1 MTIIE
6 LKNQIIKNQLNNLY
20 IFTGEEIGI
29 INIYLNQMSKTL
41 NIPITRA
48 ESVASIYTQCTSR
61 SMFGNTTGFYVIR
74 NDKDITKEEKAYQSL
89 SKDIG
94 KNVIVLLYDKVD
106 SRLKFGKFFKD
117 QTITFEKLAPTV
129 LKSYV
134 KKACP
139 GLSDKNCEHLIEL
152 CNGSYDLCMLEI
164 DKIQQYADYS
174 FTNEIRMKPDM
185 ITEDKSFLELLKS
198 GVIYQPEESDVFKWT
213 DAVCSRRAEAAFR
226 LERILRDNGTQ
237 SINMLGTLYN
247 SMKSILLIQCCQGSN
262 VCEITGLDNR
272 QVYFNKKYVGIYRK
286 EELVKSVRLLAKLV
300 NDIKSGKMDDE
311 VATKV
316 ALVNI
321 L

>member
-1 MTIIE
+1 MTIID
-6 LKNQIIKNQLNNLY
+6 LKNQIMKNCLTNVY
-20 IFTGEEIGI
+20 IFVGEEIGI
-29 INIYLNQMSKTL
+29 MNIYLNQMSKTL
-41 NIPITRA
+41 NMPVTRA
-48 ESVASIYTQCTSR
+48 ESVASIYAECTSK

-117 QTITFEKLAPTV
+117 QTITFEKLAPNV

-139 GLSDKNCEHLIEL
+139 QLSDTNCNTLIEL

-164 DKIQQYADYS
+164 DKILQYKEAS
-174 FTNEIRMKPDM
+174 NL
-185 ITEDKSFLELLKS
+185 ITDTAFYALLSS

-213 DAVCSRRAEAAFR
+213 EAVCSRNRKDAFK
-226 LERILRDNGTQ
+226 LERVLRDNGTQ

-247 SMKSILLIQCCQGSN
+247 SMKSVMLIQCCTGQH

-272 QVYFNKKYVGIYRK
+272 QVYFNKKYVGKYK
-286 EELVKSVRLLAKLV
+286 TEELVRNVKLISRV
-300 NDIKSGKMDDE
+300 VDGIKNGLYDDTY
-311 VATKV
+311 ATRFV
-316 ALVNI
+316 LCNI

>member
-1 MTIIE
+1 MTIID
-6 LKNQIIKNQLNNLY
+6 LKNQIMKNCLTNVY
-20 IFTGEEIGI
+20 IFVGEEIGI
-29 INIYLNQMSKTL
+29 MNIYLNQMAKTL
-41 NIPITRA
+41 NMPITRA
-48 ESVASIYTQCTSR
+48 ESVASIYAECTSK

-117 QTITFEKLAPTV
+117 QTITFEKLAPNV

-152 CNGSYDLCMLEI
+152 CSGSYDLCMLEI
-164 DKIQQYADYS
+164 DKILHYQETTYDRDDYKDS
-174 FTNEIRMKPDM
+174 VDHCFDV
-185 ITEDKSFLELLKS
+185 LLKS

-213 DAVCSRRAEAAFR
+213 EAVCNRNRKEAFK
-226 LERILRDNGTQ
+226 LERVLRDNGTQ

-247 SMKSILLIQCCQGSN
+247 SMKSVMLIQCCTGQH

-272 QVYFNKKYVGIYRK
+272 QVYFNKKYVGKYK
-286 EELVKSVRLLAKLV
+286 TGELVRNVKLISRV
-300 NDIKSGKMDDE
+300 VDGIKNGLYDDTY
-311 VATKV
+311 ATRFV
-316 ALVNI
+316 LCNI

>member
-1 MTIIE
+1 MTIID
-6 LKNQIIKNQLNNLY
+6 LKNQIMKNCLTNLY
-20 IFTGEEIGI
+20 VFVGEEIGI
-29 INIYLNQMSKTL
+29 MNIYLNQMSKTL
-41 NIPITRA
+41 NMPVTRA
-48 ESVASIYTQCTSR
+48 ESVASIYAECTSK

-117 QTITFEKLAPTV
+117 QTITFEKLAPNV

-134 KKACP
+134 KKACS

-164 DKIQQYADYS
+164 DKILHYQETKYDRDDYKDS
-174 FTNEIRMKPDM
+174 VDHCFDV
-185 ITEDKSFLELLKS
+185 LLKF

-213 DAVCSRRAEAAFR
+213 NAVCTRNCKEAFK

-237 SINMLGTLYN
+237 SVAMLGTLYN
-247 SMKSILLIQCCQGSN
+247 SLKSILLIQCCQSSHISE
-262 VCEITGLDNR
+262 VTGLDNR
-272 QVYFNKKYVGIYRK
+272 QIYFNKKYVGNFDTSD
-286 EELVKSVRLLAKLV
+286 LVYAVKLIAKV
-300 NDIKSGKMDDE
+300 VDGIKTGLYDD
-311 VATKV
+311 VYATRYV
-316 ALVNI
+316 LSIIA
-321 L
+321 

>member
-1 MTIIE
+1 MTIID
-6 LKNQIIKNQLNNLY
+6 LKNQIMKNCLTNVY
-20 IFTGEEIGI
+20 IFVGEEIGI
-29 INIYLNQMSKTL
+29 MNIYLNQMAKTL
-41 NIPITRA
+41 NMPVTRA
-48 ESVASIYTQCTSR
+48 ESVASIYAECTSK

-117 QTITFEKLAPTV
+117 QTITFEKLAPNV

-164 DKIQQYADYS
+164 DKILHYQETTYDNEDYTVDQC
-174 FTNEIRMKPDM
+174 FDV
-185 ITEDKSFLELLKS
+185 LLKS

-213 DAVCSRRAEAAFR
+213 DAVCNRNRKEAFK

-247 SMKSILLIQCCQGSN
+247 SMKSVMLIQCCTGQH

-272 QVYFNKKYVGIYRK
+272 QVYFNKKYVGKYK
-286 EELVKSVRLLAKLV
+286 TGELVRNVKLISRV
-300 NDIKSGKMDDE
+300 VDGIKNGLYDDTY
-311 VATKV
+311 ATRFV
-316 ALVNI
+316 LCNI

>member
-1 MTIIE
+1 MTIID
-6 LKNQIIKNQLNNLY
+6 LKNQIMKNCLTNVY
-20 IFTGEEIGI
+20 IFVGEEIGI
-29 INIYLNQMSKTL
+29 MNIYLNQMAKTL
-41 NIPITRA
+41 NMPVTRA
-48 ESVASIYTQCTSR
+48 ESVASIYAECTSK

-117 QTITFEKLAPTV
+117 QTITFEKLAPNV

-164 DKIQQYADYS
+164 DKILHYQETTYDNEDY
-174 FTNEIRMKPDM
+174 TV
-185 ITEDKSFLELLKS
+185 DKCFDVLLKS

-213 DAVCSRRAEAAFR
+213 DAVCNRNRKEAFK

-247 SMKSILLIQCCQGSN
+247 SMKSVMLLQCCTGQH

-272 QVYFNKKYVGIYRK
+272 QVYFNKKYVGNYK
-286 EELVKSVRLLAKLV
+286 TGELVRNVKLISRV
-300 NDIKSGKMDDE
+300 VDGIKNGLYDDTY
-311 VATKV
+311 ATRFV
-316 ALVNI
+316 LCNI

>member
-139 GLSDKNCEHLIEL
+139 RLSDKNCEHLIEL

-164 DKIQQYADYS
+164 DKILHYQETTYDRDDYKDS
-174 FTNEIRMKPDM
+174 VNHCFDV
-185 ITEDKSFLELLKS
+185 LLKS

-213 DAVCSRRAEAAFR
+213 DAVCSRRAETAFR
-226 LERILRDNGTQ
+226 LERTLRDNGTQ

-262 VCEITGLDNR
+262 VCEITGLDNK
-272 QVYFNKKYVGIYRK
+272 QVYFNKKYVGVYRT

-300 NDIKSGKMDDE
+300 NDIKSGKIDDE

>member
-1 MTIIE
+1 MTIID
-6 LKNQIIKNQLNNLY
+6 LKAQIMKNCLTNLY
-20 IFTGEEIGI
+20 VFVGEEIGI
-29 INIYLNQMSKTL
+29 MNIYLNQMSKTL
-41 NIPITRA
+41 NMPITRA
-48 ESVASIYTQCTSR
+48 ESVASIYAECTSK

-117 QTITFEKLAPTV
+117 QTITFEKLAPNV

-134 KKACP
+134 KKACS

-164 DKIQQYADYS
+164 DKILHYQETTYDRDDYKDS
-174 FTNEIRMKPDM
+174 VDRCFDV
-185 ITEDKSFLELLKS
+185 LLKS

-213 DAVCSRRAEAAFR
+213 DAVCTRSCKEAFK

-237 SINMLGTLYN
+237 SVTMLGTLYN
-247 SMKSILLIQCCQGSN
+247 SLKSILLIQCCQSSHIS
-262 VCEITGLDNR
+262 VVTGLDNR
-272 QVYFNKKYVGIYRK
+272 QIYFNKKYVGNFDTADLVYAVKLIARVVDGIKTGLYDDIY
-286 EELVKSVRLLAKLV
+286 
-300 NDIKSGKMDDE
+300 
-311 VATKV
+311 ATRYV
-316 ALVNI
+316 LSII

>member
-1 MTIIE
+1 MTIID
-6 LKNQIIKNQLNNLY
+6 LKNQIMKNCLTNVY
-20 IFTGEEIGI
+20 VFVGDEIGI
-29 INIYLNQMSKTL
+29 MNIYLNQMSKTL
-41 NIPITRA
+41 NMPVTRA
-48 ESVASIYTQCTSR
+48 DSVASIYAQCTSK

-94 KNVIVLLYDKVD
+94 KNVMVLLYDKVD

-117 QTITFEKLAPTV
+117 QTITFEKLAPNV

-139 GLSDKNCEHLIEL
+139 KLSDKNCDHLIEL

-164 DKIQQYADYS
+164 DKILHYQETTYDRDDYKYSADHC
-174 FTNEIRMKPDM
+174 FDV
-185 ITEDKSFLELLKS
+185 LLKS

-213 DAVCSRRAEAAFR
+213 DAVCSRNRTEAFK

-247 SMKSILLIQCCQGSN
+247 SMKSIMLIQCCSSKN
-262 VCEITGLDNR
+262 VCEVTGLDNR
-272 QVYFNKKYVGIYRK
+272 QVYFNKRYAGKYDTR
-286 EELVKSVRLLAKLV
+286 KLV
-300 NDIKSGKMDDE
+300 ENVKLISRVVDGIKNGLYDDTY
-311 VATKV
+311 ATRFV
-316 ALVNI
+316 LCNI

>member
-1 MTIIE
+1 MTIID
-6 LKNQIIKNQLNNLY
+6 LKNQIMKNCLTNVY
-20 IFTGEEIGI
+20 IFVGEEIGI
-29 INIYLNQMSKTL
+29 MNIYLNQMAKTL
-41 NIPITRA
+41 NMPVTRA
-48 ESVASIYTQCTSR
+48 ESVASIYAECTSK

-117 QTITFEKLAPTV
+117 QTITFEKLAPNV

-139 GLSDKNCEHLIEL
+139 NLSDKNCEHLIEL
-152 CNGSYDLCMLEI
+152 CSGSYDLCMLEI
-164 DKIQQYADYS
+164 DKILHYQETTYDRDDYKDS
-174 FTNEIRMKPDM
+174 VDRCFDI
-185 ITEDKSFLELLKS
+185 LLKS

-213 DAVCSRRAEAAFR
+213 EAVCNRNRKEAFK
-226 LERILRDNGTQ
+226 LERVLRDNGTQ

-247 SMKSILLIQCCQGSN
+247 SMKSVMLIQCCTGQH

-272 QVYFNKKYVGIYRK
+272 QVYFNKKYVGKYK
-286 EELVKSVRLLAKLV
+286 TGELVRNVKLISRV
-300 NDIKSGKMDDE
+300 VDGIKNGLYDDTY
-311 VATKV
+311 ATRFV
-316 ALVNI
+316 LCNI

>member
-1 MTIIE
+1 MTIID
-6 LKNQIIKNQLNNLY
+6 LKTQIMKNCLTNLY
-20 IFTGEEIGI
+20 VFVGEEIGI
-29 INIYLNQMSKTL
+29 MNIYLNQMSKTL
-41 NIPITRA
+41 NMPVTRA
-48 ESVASIYTQCTSR
+48 ESVASIYAECTSK

-117 QTITFEKLAPTV
+117 QTITFEKLAPNV

-134 KKACP
+134 KKACS

-164 DKIQQYADYS
+164 DKILHYQETTYDRDDYKDS
-174 FTNEIRMKPDM
+174 VDHCFDV
-185 ITEDKSFLELLKS
+185 LLKS

-213 DAVCSRRAEAAFR
+213 DAVCTRNCKEAFK
-226 LERILRDNGTQ
+226 LERILRDNGIQ
-237 SINMLGTLYN
+237 SVTMLGTLYN
-247 SMKSILLIQCCQGSN
+247 SLKSILLIQCCQSSHIS
-262 VCEITGLDNR
+262 VVTGLDNR
-272 QVYFNKKYVGIYRK
+272 QIYFNKKYVGNFDTAD
-286 EELVKSVRLLAKLV
+286 LVYAVKLIARV
-300 NDIKSGKMDDE
+300 VDGIKTGLYDD
-311 VATKV
+311 VYATRYV
-316 ALVNI
+316 LSII

>member
-1 MTIIE
+1 MTIID
-6 LKNQIIKNQLNNLY
+6 LKNQIMKNCLTNVY
-20 IFTGEEIGI
+20 IFVGEEIGI
-29 INIYLNQMSKTL
+29 MNIYLNQMAKTL
-41 NIPITRA
+41 NMPITRA
-48 ESVASIYTQCTSR
+48 ESVASIYAECTSK

-94 KNVIVLLYDKVD
+94 KNVIVLLYDKID

-117 QTITFEKLAPTV
+117 QTITFEKLAPNV

-164 DKIQQYADYS
+164 DKILHYQETTYDRDDYKDS
-174 FTNEIRMKPDM
+174 VDHCFDV
-185 ITEDKSFLELLKS
+185 LLKS

-213 DAVCSRRAEAAFR
+213 EAVCNRNRKEAFK
-226 LERILRDNGTQ
+226 LERVLRDNGTQ

-247 SMKSILLIQCCQGSN
+247 SMKSVMLIQCCTGQH

-272 QVYFNKKYVGIYRK
+272 QVYFNKKYVGKYK
-286 EELVKSVRLLAKLV
+286 TGELVRNVKLISCV
-300 NDIKSGKMDDE
+300 VDGIKNGLYDDTY
-311 VATKV
+311 ATRFV
-316 ALVNI
+316 LCNI

>member
-1 MTIIE
+1 MTIID
-6 LKNQIIKNQLNNLY
+6 LKNQIMKNCLTNVYL
-20 IFTGEEIGI
+20 FVGEEIGI
-29 INIYLNQMSKTL
+29 MNIYLNQMAKTL
-41 NIPITRA
+41 NMPVTRA
-48 ESVASIYTQCTSR
+48 ESVASIYAECTSK

-117 QTITFEKLAPTV
+117 QTITFEKLAPNV

-134 KKACP
+134 KKACL

-164 DKIQQYADYS
+164 DKILHYQETTYDNEDYTVDQC
-174 FTNEIRMKPDM
+174 FDV
-185 ITEDKSFLELLKS
+185 LLKS

-213 DAVCSRRAEAAFR
+213 DAVCNRNRKEAFK

-247 SMKSILLIQCCQGSN
+247 SMKSVMLIQCCTGHH

-272 QVYFNKKYVGIYRK
+272 QVYFNKKYVGKYK
-286 EELVKSVRLLAKLV
+286 TEKLV
-300 NDIKSGKMDDE
+300 RNVKLISRVVDGIKNGLYDDTY
-311 VATKV
+311 ATRFV
-316 ALVNI
+316 LCNI

>member
-1 MTIIE
+1 MTIID
-6 LKNQIIKNQLNNLY
+6 LKNQIMKNCLTNVY
-20 IFTGEEIGI
+20 IFVGEEIGI
-29 INIYLNQMSKTL
+29 MNIYLNQMSKTL
-41 NIPITRA
+41 NMSVTRA
-48 ESVASIYTQCTSR
+48 ESVASIYAECTSK

-117 QTITFEKLAPTV
+117 QTITFEKLAPNV

-139 GLSDKNCEHLIEL
+139 KLSDKNCEHLIEL
-152 CNGSYDLCMLEI
+152 CNGSYDLCMLEV
-164 DKIQQYADYS
+164 DKILHYQETTYNKDDYKDS
-174 FTNEIRMKPDM
+174 VDHCFDV
-185 ITEDKSFLELLKS
+185 LLKS

-213 DAVCSRRAEAAFR
+213 EAVCNRNRKEAFK
-226 LERILRDNGTQ
+226 LERVLRDNGTQ

-247 SMKSILLIQCCQGSN
+247 SMKSVMLIQCCTGQH

-272 QVYFNKKYVGIYRK
+272 QVYFNKKYVGKYK
-286 EELVKSVRLLAKLV
+286 TEELVRNVKLISRV
-300 NDIKSGKMDDE
+300 VDGIKNGLYDDTY
-311 VATKV
+311 ATRFV
-316 ALVNI
+316 LCNI